1 MQSRKFAIVVFTND
15 LLQSMDLFVVAAA
28 CKLLIPARLSVP
40 RQPAWAKYKSRSQS
54 VSQLVLS
61 SAFTLCRIVNNT
73 HGFSSPPYSALLRL
87 NWWTSR
93 GALFSCI
100 IIHSLISCHVTGWL
114 ADWLTDLVKRESYGG
129 LRYNCN
135 FGTWHWV
142 AIAHCTCAF
151 NVLFWSECD
160 RAHFSIATIRWV
172 MGSQLGKDWWI
183 AAVTGGV

>member
-73 HGFSSPPYSALLRL
+73 HGFSSCLLLHIPRCCGSIDERL
-87 NWWTSR
+87 VAR
-93 GALFSCI
+93 FF
-100 IIHSLISCHVTGWL
+100 L
-114 ADWLTDLVKRESYGG
+114 A
-129 LRYNCN
+129 
-135 FGTWHWV
+135 
-142 AIAHCTCAF
+142 
-151 NVLFWSECD
+151 
-160 RAHFSIATIRWV
+160 
-172 MGSQLGKDWWI
+172 
-183 AAVTGGV
+183 